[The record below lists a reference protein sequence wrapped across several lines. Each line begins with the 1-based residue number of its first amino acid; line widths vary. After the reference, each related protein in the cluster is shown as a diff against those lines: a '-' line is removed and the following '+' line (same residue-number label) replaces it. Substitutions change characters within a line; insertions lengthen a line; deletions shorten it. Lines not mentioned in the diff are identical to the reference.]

1 MRKSHSENFLLNKIF
16 KLKFEVGHFKTR
28 TSFIGCSLLIRF
40 SPTKIPI
47 VLGRYAVQK
56 NFSKPSNLCIG
67 TPFFSYCTH
76 GGFQVFKR
84 SKV

>member
-1 MRKSHSENFLLNKIF
+1 MRKCHSESFLLNKIF

-47 VLGRYAVQK
+47 VRWSKYIILISQEFKLAQVSDSLIAK
-56 NFSKPSNLCIG
+56 LFSWAS
-67 TPFFSYCTH
+67 
-76 GGFQVFKR
+76 VE
-84 SKV
+84 SKY